1 MTAAE
6 LNLGPLADN
15 GGPTKTH
22 ALGSGS
28 HAIDVIPEAG
38 CAVDTDQRGRPRPE
52 TGGDECDVGSF
63 ERQSDDP

>member
-22 ALGSGS
+22 AL
-28 HAIDVIPEAG
+28 G